1 MDLDAPLSVDDVDLT
16 SLVLARNDA
25 HPDGDWWFDPRSG
38 ECLYLGVDDDA
49 DLSALVSGVH
59 VVVPREPQPAG
70 DVDDFL
76 VSPEAEELDGEV
88 LARLVDARRGKG
100 GLRRFREVV
109 PRTEA
114 ADAWG
119 RFTLRRES
127 VRAIDWLL
135 ERGLVDPAS
144 ARRRRAELSSGG
156 SGLSGDDDG

>member
-1 MDLDAPLSVDDVDLT
+1 MPLPIDAVDLT

-49 DLSALVSGVH
+49 DLHALAQGVH

-70 DVDDFL
+70 DVDEFFDA
-76 VSPEAEELDGEV
+76 PEAAGLDDDV
-88 LARLVDARRGKG
+88 LVRLVQARRGRG

-109 PRTEA
+109 TRTA
-114 ADAWG
+114 AATAWSEY
-119 RFTLRRES
+119 TLRRET

-135 ERGLVDPAS
+135 ERGLVEEAS
-144 ARRRRAELSSGG
+144 ARARRDELAGV
-156 SGLSGDDDG
+156 DAR